1 MSQENLDL
9 VRSIFAD
16 WERGDFSNAEWADSA
31 IEYVHADGPDPG
43 AWTGPSQMA
52 DAFGNWLSA
61 WRDYTVELGQ
71 CRELADERVIV
82 LYRRS
87 GRGKNSGL
95 ELGEVYARGA
105 ILFQLNDG
113 RVTRLI
119 HYLDRDRALA
129 DLGLAE

>member
-1 MSQENLDL
+1 MSENLDL

-16 WERGDFSNAEWADSA
+16 WERGDFSNAGWADSA

-43 AWTGPSQMA
+43 AWTGLAEMA
-52 DAFGNWLSA
+52 NAFRSWLSA
-61 WRDYTVELGQ
+61 WQDYTVELGE
-71 CRELADERVIV
+71 CRELDDERVIV
-82 LYRRS
+82 LYGRS
-87 GRGKNSGL
+87 GRGKNSGMQ
-95 ELGEVYARGA
+95 LGQMYARGA

-129 DLGLAE
+129 DLGLGK